1 MNRAEN
7 KLELS
12 SENNDAPAAGQTSL
26 LPRRRVL
33 AWMAA
38 ASAGGMAMLAG
49 ARGAHSAP
57 TGAAAV
63 AAGDSLEPAPANRL
77 EKLTSRLSAAP
88 RHRDFKTVPMILT
101 SPDQWDSEALDAVLH
116 YSASPRQV
124 WDNTDIASPWLN
136 LMRNSLNAQIWSFKN
151 PDFLAVSATHGT
163 CHLALYDQH
172 IWDKYNLSAVL
183 KHKFSRNI
191 FLEIPAKVRHAEAAD
206 FNDPVGLFS
215 PAANCIPLLM
225 NRGVV
230 FLGCHNAIWEFS
242 AGLLAKGHNPDHL
255 THERLAA
262 DLTNHLIPGVVLTPG
277 IVATLPLLTN
287 AGFSYAK

>member
-1 MNRAEN
+1 MTDENQSLADDRRGLSRRAT
-7 KLELS
+7 LAL
-12 SENNDAPAAGQTSL
+12 PAAGVGIAAIGAVISQIPVADAATPPGDSL
-26 LPRRRVL
+26 IPAQATKLRALADALARAPRRR
-33 AWMAA
+33 
-38 ASAGGMAMLAG
+38 
-49 ARGAHSAP
+49 
-57 TGAAAV
+57 
-63 AAGDSLEPAPANRL
+63 
-77 EKLTSRLSAAP
+77 
-88 RHRDFKTVPMILT
+88 DFKSVPMILT
-101 SPDQWDSEALDAVLH
+101 SAEQYDSEALHVLFT
-116 YSASPRQV
+116 YAGGPKQV
-124 WDNTDIASPWLN
+124 WDNTDLESPWLN